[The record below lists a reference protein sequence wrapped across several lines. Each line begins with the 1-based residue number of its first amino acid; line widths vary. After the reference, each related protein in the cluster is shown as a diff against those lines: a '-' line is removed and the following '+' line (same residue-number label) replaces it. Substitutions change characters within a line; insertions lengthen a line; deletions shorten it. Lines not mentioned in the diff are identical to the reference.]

1 LSARVLAIALSA
13 ALLPAFAFGQA
24 APGSI
29 EIGGCGGRFY
39 GGSFARGSNREFA
52 HRVEVDD
59 DIAAGFWLGAQL
71 APRWGIEVAVRRTSA
86 DIVDPQSGVF
96 PNEPTVATIDFA
108 TIEVGALRFF
118 PIGRFWPYLGLGAG
132 VTNLDINVPDRSVRD
147 VNRFGMSAAA
157 GAKFY
162 AARWAGFRVEARA
175 RATYLGRR
183 SGGRDGG
190 WTDGGRWFRNEEIFG
205 GVFFAFGRKG

>member
-13 ALLPAFAFGQA
+13 ALLPAVAFAQG

-29 EIGGCGGRFY
+29 EIGGGGGRFY

-96 PNEPTVATIDFA
+96 PSEPTVATIDVA
-108 TIEVGALRFF
+108 SIELGALRFF
-118 PIGRFWPYLGLGAG
+118 PLGRFWPYLGLGAG

-162 AARWAGFRVEARA
+162 AARWVGFRVEARA

-205 GVFFAFGRKG
+205 GVFFAFGPKK